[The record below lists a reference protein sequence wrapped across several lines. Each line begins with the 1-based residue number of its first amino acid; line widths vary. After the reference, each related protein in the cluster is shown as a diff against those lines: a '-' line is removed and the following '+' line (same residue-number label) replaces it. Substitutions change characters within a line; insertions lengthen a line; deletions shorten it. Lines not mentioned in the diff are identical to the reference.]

1 MGRIRWVAVVAGIA
15 VAGPLAF
22 LFTILVFSV
31 VDSRLYGAFIA
42 EGAGTTAREQTLF
55 DVFSGASHLVAVLLA
70 FFLGGLLAGRIA
82 SSFPGSNG
90 AASAGLGAAAV
101 FAYVMG
107 PLIPWIWRPISNPGE
122 AYTRSDNLDVLLQLG
137 VVFCVALPFVTL
149 SGYLGGLLGGRLRAR
164 SATRETAS

>member
-1 MGRIRWVAVVAGIA
+1 MGRIRWVALVAGTA

-22 LFTILVFSV
+22 LLTILVFAV

-42 EGAGTTAREQTLF
+42 EGAGTTAREQTLY

-90 AASAGLGAAAV
+90 AASAGLGAAVV
-101 FAYVMG
+101 FAYVVG
-107 PLIPWIWRPISNPGE
+107 PLIPWIWEPISNPGE

-137 VVFCVALPFVTL
+137 IVFCVALPFVAL
-149 SGYLGGLLGGRLRAR
+149 SGYLGGLLGGRMRHR

>member
-1 MGRIRWVAVVAGIA
+1 MGRIRWVAMVAGIA

-90 AASAGLGAAAV
+90 AVSAGLGAAAV
-101 FAYVMG
+101 FAYVVG
-107 PLIPWIWRPISNPGE
+107 PLIPWIWEPISNPGE
-122 AYTRSDNLDVLLQLG
+122 AYTRSDNLNSLLEFG
-137 VVFCVALPFVTL
+137 VVFCVALPFVVL
-149 SGYLGGLLGGRLRAR
+149 SGYLGGLLGGRLRGR
-164 SATRETAS
+164 SATRETDS